1 MKTLIS
7 PKIHLFERWEA
18 ICGTGIQ
25 AMHEGYSTVEREELI
40 ENFPRKTMQGLTM

>member
-25 AMHEGYSTVEREELI
+25 AMHEGCSTVEREEHI
-40 ENFPRKTMQGLTM
+40 ENVPGKIMQGLTM